1 MQERHDR
8 RDFLKQTLL
17 AGVLLG
23 TAHHPLHQACQ
34 AAPRGARMRIG
45 LVTYLWGQDW
55 DLPTL
60 LANCEKTSILGVEL
74 RTQHAH
80 GVEVELSPD
89 QRREVKKRFADSPVT
104 LVGMGCN
111 WDFHHTD
118 ADRLRS
124 NIEGAQAY
132 AKLSHDCGGS
142 GVKVKPNTL
151 PQDVPVAQTCEQI
164 GKSLDEVGRYAAQYQ
179 QAVRVE
185 VHGRK
190 TSELPIIKQI
200 FDHVTEA
207 NVGICWNSND
217 EDLKGQGLRH
227 NFNLVKDRFGETVH
241 VRELNLGDY
250 PYQQLMDLFVKEDYD
265 GWILLEARSKPADR
279 IAALHEQKQVFDQMV
294 ANAQAKL

>member
-1 MQERHDR
+1 MRERHDR

-17 AGVLLG
+17 AGALLG
-23 TAHHPLHQACQ
+23 TAPHPLYQACS
-34 AAPRGARMRIG
+34 AAARGARMRIG

-60 LANCEKTSILGVEL
+60 LANCAKTSILGVEL

-151 PQDVPVAQTCEQI
+151 PPDVPVARTCEQI

-200 FDHVTEA
+200 FDHVTEP
-207 NVGICWNSND
+207 NVGVCWNSND
-217 EDLKGQGLRH
+217 EDLKGQGLDY

-250 PYQQLMDLFVKEDYD
+250 PYQQLIDLFVKEDYS

-279 IAALHEQKQVFDQMV
+279 IAALREQKQVFDRMV
-294 ANAQAKL
+294 AKAQADL